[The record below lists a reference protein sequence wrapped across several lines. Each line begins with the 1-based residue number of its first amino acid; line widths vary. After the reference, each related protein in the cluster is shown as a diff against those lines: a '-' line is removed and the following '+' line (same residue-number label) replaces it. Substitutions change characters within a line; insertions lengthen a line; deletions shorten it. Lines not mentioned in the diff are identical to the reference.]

1 MTANL
6 MRDLAT
12 EAGNCFLAI
21 PYGVKLIGTGEKF
34 DADAFHEKNTVQV
47 ALECGMTAHRADSIY
62 GPTGVLDA
70 VWRGIQKAEIV
81 IVDFT
86 GRSSNVMLEFAWALM
101 LGKRII
107 VVTQNAADIPSD
119 VTGLYR
125 YIRYSEKWDEVDGMK
140 TELRRQIE
148 ALRQEPAEEKMLTA
162 MVGGT
167 TPAPGEIIAPLA
179 EEFVTV
185 RTLDGRLATLSNSE
199 VDYTRI
205 IKNMSRRFSVGERV
219 EGAFVTDTK
228 GTRYT
233 LLAGHANPWPKLAA
247 EYPPGT
253 RVTGEVQNIVEGAGA
268 FVRVA
273 YGVNG
278 RVPQSQLAADL
289 HIRRGS
295 RLEVAVSNID
305 SDRRRVDLDL
315 QRVLNPSRPVDPPD
329 LPPPGMC
336 VWGEIHVIKKLGNGS
351 GGYLLVKLPGYD
363 RPGKLSQ
370 TDMSD
375 ELSKEFDADEIERGD
390 EVYVEVLGVELAQRN
405 IRLADRLAPQ
415 GVPSGEAAAE

>member
-12 EAGNCFLAI
+12 EPGNCFLAI
-21 PYGVKLIGTGEKF
+21 PYGVKPTGTGETF

-47 ALECGMTAHRADSIY
+47 VAECGMTAHRADSIY

-86 GRSSNVMLEFAWALM
+86 GRSSNVLLEFAWAVM

-107 VVTQNAADIPSD
+107 VVTQNATDIPSD
-119 VTGLYR
+119 VTGFYR
-125 YIRYSEKWDEVDGMK
+125 YIRYSEKWDEVDEMK
-140 TELRRQIE
+140 AELRRQLE

-167 TPAPGEIIAPLA
+167 TPAPGEVIAPLA
-179 EEFVTV
+179 EEFVTI

-205 IKNMSRRFSVGERV
+205 VKDMTRKFRVGERV

-228 GTRYT
+228 GSRYT
-233 LLAGHANPWPKLAA
+233 LLAGQTNPWPKLAA
-247 EYPPGT
+247 EYPPGRQFT
-253 RVTGEVQNIVEGAGA
+253 SEVQNIVEGAGA

-273 YGVNG
+273 YGING
-278 RVPQSQLAADL
+278 RIPQSQLSADQ

-295 RLEVAVSNID
+295 RLEVTVSKID
-305 SDRRRVDLDL
+305 SDRRRIDVELH
-315 QRVLNPSRPVDPPD
+315 RVLTPLRPADPSD
-329 LPPPGMC
+329 LPPLGLHA
-336 VWGEIHVIKKLGNGS
+336 WGEVRVIKKSKNGS

-363 RPGKLSQ
+363 RPGLLHQ
-370 TDMSD
+370 TDMST
-375 ELSKEFDADEIERGD
+375 ELCKEFDADEFERGD
-390 EVYVEVLGVELAQRN
+390 EVYIEVISVDRDQRSVH
-405 IRLADRLAPQ
+405 LADRLAPQ
-415 GVPSGEAAAE
+415 DTPSDKVAAA